1 MNIFEDLY
9 ALFFPRT
16 CICCGKNLF
25 DHEELVCLMCI
36 YSLPKTNF
44 HLSPDNPVSR
54 LFWGRAWIE
63 NAASCYYFA
72 KGGRVQQMIHH
83 LKYKDNK
90 EIGVFLGKTYGEELK
105 KAAAFP
111 GVESIIPVPLHPK
124 RQRKRGYN
132 QSEVF
137 ADGLSESLDIPVEPG
152 ILIRSVASQ
161 TQTRKSK
168 FSRWQNVESIFV
180 IKTPDKLEN
189 RHVLLVDDVITT
201 GATLEACIHTL
212 QTIPGVKV
220 SVASIAAVV

>member
-1 MNIFEDLY
+1 MNILEDLY

-25 DHEELVCLMCI
+25 DHEELICLSCI

-44 HLSPDNPVSR
+44 HLSHDNPVSR

-63 NAASCYYFA
+63 DAAACYYFA
-72 KGGRVQQMIHH
+72 KGGRVQHMIHH
-83 LKYKDNK
+83 LKYKDNQ
-90 EIGVFLGKTYGEELK
+90 EIGVFLGRSYGEELK
-105 KAAAFP
+105 KAGAF
-111 GVESIIPVPLHPK
+111 GTVNSIIPVPLHPK

-137 ADGLSESLDIPVEPG
+137 ADGLSETMGIDVENN
-152 ILIRSVASQ
+152 LLKRAVASQ

-168 FSRWQNVESIFV
+168 FSRWQNVENIFV
-180 IKTPDKLEN
+180 IRTPEKLEN

-201 GATLEACIHTL
+201 GATLEACVHTL
-212 QTIPGVKV
+212 QTVPGVKV
-220 SVASIAAVV
+220 SIASIAAVV